1 MYAKFAKNMDDCSQP
16 ILSLI
21 LLYKPCVCTLLSFF
35 VVELLALAVV
45 GLGIYLNYTKDG
57 TLPCY
62 LAPTAN
68 AAASAS
74 KLQRVKTNSKVVF
87 FFLHTYSYYFTWFF
101 LRNVRSIIIL
111 LSKYKTANPNFQKL
125 FYQLQKVL
133 ISRSFIWGC
142 FNEKS
147 NRIGWKNSGKF
158 GMGCSNRRV
167 WK

>member
-1 MYAKFAKNMDDCSQP
+1 MHAQFAKNMDDISQL
-16 ILSLI
+16 IFSLI

-74 KLQRVKTNSKVVF
+74 KLQRVKTNSKFEF
-87 FFLHTYSYYFTWFF
+87 FFFAHLFLLFHMILFKKRSFHYYSPFQIQNCESKFSETF
-101 LRNVRSIIIL
+101 LPITKSFD
-111 LSKYKTANPNFQKL
+111 LSL
-125 FYQLQKVL
+125 FYLRLFQ
-133 ISRSFIWGC
+133 
-142 FNEKS
+142 
-147 NRIGWKNSGKF
+147 
-158 GMGCSNRRV
+158 
-167 WK
+167 

>member
-74 KLQRVKTNSKVVF
+74 KSQRVKTNSKTAF
-87 FFLHTYSYYFTWFF
+87 FFLHTYSCYFK
-101 LRNVRSIIIL
+101 RNIHSIINL
-111 LSKYKTANPNFQKL
+111 VAKSKNPVQNF
-125 FYQLQKVL
+125 FT
-133 ISRSFIWGC
+133 
-142 FNEKS
+142 N
-147 NRIGWKNSGKF
+147 
-158 GMGCSNRRV
+158 
-167 WK
+167 

>member
-74 KLQRVKTNSKVVF
+74 KLQRVKTNSKVAFSF
-87 FFLHTYSYYFTWFF
+87 FAYLLLLFHKILFKKRSFHYYSACQIRTAISK
-101 LRNVRSIIIL
+101 LRIWIFR
-111 LSKYKTANPNFQKL
+111 NF
-125 FYQLQKVL
+125 L
-133 ISRSFIWGC
+133 ISFISRLLFEVISMKKQSDWL
-142 FNEKS
+142 
-147 NRIGWKNSGKF
+147 KN
-158 GMGCSNRRV
+158 
-167 WK
+167 